1 MKTNSNIPLPGVP
14 LLIPIILSVRLLTLP
29 DVVRADC
36 MPPPPGLV
44 AWWPGDG
51 NANDL
56 IGTNNGQLL
65 GNATASGSGIVG
77 QAFSLDGVNAA
88 VNVGT
93 NSFFDLSGGL
103 ADFTI
108 EAWVKPAAM
117 PSFSTGFASKSVGD
131 FDGWVFGIFS
141 GGNLLFSGAGNWF
154 VGSGPGVVA
163 AGAWS
168 HVAVTH
174 TAGTYTLYCNGNQV
188 GSGGGGTW
196 TGSTAPLRFGV
207 DPPQQNY
214 NGLLDELSIYSR
226 ALSSNE
232 VAAIYAAGSAGK
244 CQQEQIRMSIRIS
257 QVEVC
262 WTSRSNITYQLQ
274 YRSTLTTNDWLPL
287 LDCVRATSSTTC
299 YYDAILPGQPQR
311 YYRAVLTNCIPQF

>member
-1 MKTNSNIPLPGVP
+1 
-14 LLIPIILSVRLLTLP
+14 
-29 DVVRADC
+29 

-51 NANDL
+51 NANDI
-56 IGTNNGQLL
+56 IGINNGTLL
-65 GNATASGSGIVG
+65 GNATANGTGIVG

-88 VNVGT
+88 VNAGT
-93 NSFFDLSGGL
+93 NSLFDFSGGS

-108 EAWVKPAAM
+108 EAWVKPAAL
-117 PSFSTGFASKSVGD
+117 PSFSTGFASKSLGD

-141 GGNLLFSGAGNWF
+141 GGNLLFSGTGNWS
-154 VGSGPGVVA
+154 VNSGPGVVVT
-163 AGAWS
+163 GVWS

-174 TAGTYTLYCNGNQV
+174 TGGTYTLYCNGSQV
-188 GSGGGGTW
+188 GSGSGGTW
-196 TGSTAPLRFGV
+196 TGSTAPLQFGTN
-207 DPPQQNY
+207 PPRQNY
-214 NGLLDELSIYSR
+214 NGLLDEVSIYNR

-244 CQQEQIRMSIRIS
+244 CEEEQIRMSIRIS

-262 WTSRSNITYQLQ
+262 WTSLSNTTYQLQ
-274 YRSTLTTNDWLPL
+274 YRSTLTANEWLPL
-287 LDCVRATSSTTC
+287 LDCVRATNSTTC

-311 YYRAVLTNCIPQF
+311 YYRAVLTNCVPQF